1 MRARPSGSAARE
13 HIMSKQV
20 VRRST
25 ILIGAFAIGALI
37 VISTI
42 TSVRALE
49 NISVLDGITAC
60 YSWCEKHNPPG
71 NSRNAC
77 MNQCRKYWYCNG
89 KDAASY
95 TLNCK
100 YYRGTAKLSI
110 NPQTGQSSPGI
121 DTSKVKGRGAPA
133 TR

>member
-1 MRARPSGSAARE
+1 
-13 HIMSKQV
+13 MSKQIF
-20 VRRST
+20 RR
-25 ILIGAFAIGALI
+25 LLFPIGAFAVAVLML
-37 VISTI
+37 VSTI
-42 TSVRALE
+42 TPASALE
-49 NISVLDGITAC
+49 NNTVLDGISAC
-60 YSWCEKHNPPG
+60 YTWCEKHNPPG

-95 TLNCK
+95 VLNCK

-110 NPQTGQSSPGI
+110 NPQTGTSSPGI
-121 DTSKVKGRGAPA
+121 DTSKVKGRGVPA